1 MNIIVIYVDVIVSA
15 VLRVLPYCRR
25 FKIYT
30 NEKLVSLG
38 MTAMFISQLIISL
51 IVLVLAIIILAGK
64 GDNLI
69 AGYNTATKNER
80 ETYNIRRVR
89 ICIGGMLVALS
100 MLMLLFADNLVV
112 LIVIVPPLS
121 ILSIVLANTWAKK

>member
-1 MNIIVIYVDVIVSA
+1 
-15 VLRVLPYCRR
+15 
-25 FKIYT
+25 
-30 NEKLVSLG
+30 

-69 AGYNTATKNER
+69 AGYKNER

-100 MLMLLFADNLVV
+100 MLMLLFVDNFVV
-112 LIVIVPPLS
+112 LIAVVPPLS